1 MSTSGQTS
9 EALRRIGRAG
19 PNAWEMDLLRAATLD
34 ADRAAAAWRRWSS
47 SHTVDDASHR
57 AVDLLPAVSAHLPPE
72 VLGTEADRLRGLRR
86 RIWAETQFRHAVLNG
101 AVAVLAPLGIR
112 PLLTKG
118 AALST
123 TVYREPGIRPMFD
136 VDIVVGPE
144 RFDEAMDAFGSAGW
158 HRPARI
164 DNPFDHAVEL
174 YDPQHR
180 AIDVHRWVVFP
191 RFAPAPETDWMERA
205 VPHQVRGD
213 EVTRF
218 RCADEM
224 VLAILHGL
232 LVSGASSVRW
242 PLDVV
247 NAARSG
253 PVVDGIEPVRF
264 WDEVV
269 ESASA
274 IGTGPVV
281 ADALE
286 MCRVELDAAVPAD
299 AVERLA
305 AAELDRHIARHWAL
319 CRQGITIEW
328 RYRRYR
334 TLQQLRGRRATLRGY
349 LGPRY
354 AAMRAKGLRSAAS
367 DRVERVRRIIADK
380 RRD

>member
-1 MSTSGQTS
+1 MGQPPS

-19 PNAWEMDLLRAATLD
+19 PNAWEMELLRAATLD
-34 ADRAAAAWRRWSS
+34 TDRAAAAWRQWSAT
-47 SHTVDDASHR
+47 HVVDDASHR
-57 AVDLLPAVSAHLPPE
+57 AVDLLPAVHAHLPPS
-72 VLGTEADRLRGLRR
+72 VLGAEAGRLRGLRR
-86 RIWAETQFRHAVLNG
+86 RIWAETQFRHAVLAG

-112 PLLTKG
+112 PLVTKG

-123 TVYREPGIRPMFD
+123 TVYREPGIRPMSD

-144 RFDEAMDAFGSAGW
+144 RFGEVMDAFASAGW
-158 HRPARI
+158 HRPATI
-164 DNPFDHAVEL
+164 DNPFDHAVGL

-180 AIDVHRWVVFP
+180 AIDVHRWVLFP
-191 RFAPAPETDWMERA
+191 RFAPAPETDWIERM
-205 VPHQVRGD
+205 VPHQVQGHQLS
-213 EVTRF
+213 RF

-224 VLAILHGL
+224 VLTILHGL

-253 PVVDGIEPVRF
+253 PAVDGIDPDRF
-264 WDEVV
+264 WDDVV

-274 IGTGPVV
+274 IGTGPIV

-286 MCRVELDAAVPAD
+286 MCRVELDAPVPVS
-299 AVERLA
+299 AVERLGDA
-305 AAELDRHIARHWAL
+305 ALDRHIARHWAL
-319 CRQGITIEW
+319 CRRGITIEW
-328 RYRRYR
+328 RYHRYR
-334 TLQQLRGRRATLRGY
+334 TLQQLHGRRATVRGY

-367 DRVERVRRIIADK
+367 DRAERVRRIIADK